1 MAVNQLKTLFEQ
13 QNASGSSTLNETKSE
28 SLPRAPKNST
38 HASSRSPQPQP
49 VNKHS
54 CAQAEKTTSPG
65 KSSPGICAFYNHKK
79 DNSLPRCISDSAKL
93 SSTNSSHMAYREG
106 ISGTLTQGHRQVRL
120 NNSCSKPKSP
130 DGKSSK
136 VVNSNGG
143 ALQSFGSAE
152 SLTSSNDSDETRTG
166 CNRLW
171 KRTTSDEDLS
181 SNMAAV
187 GSESTSWRRA
197 ILKKSTAVIV
207 DTEPP
212 PQSPAEGTN
221 YLLEAKKSLRKTSTH
236 IDIAASTSKPP
247 LSLSPDGFRHS
258 NLPVVRTSAAS
269 PNAPSGDEEYAVE
282 EEKLEDD
289 EVSELGSVGA
299 RTGKF
304 ESQVSTSSASLS
316 EQPEEEWDEGSEVGL
331 DDWVFLHKDRG
342 SVDSSGL
349 SCVKENGSPPDP
361 EPPSERC
368 DTKGTTHEGECSA
381 HVTISVG
388 PPDPAKVRQTPIMDH
403 DVPGTYLVLVTVK
416 GIWLMEI
423 TLLIL
428 LTIHPPILA

>member
-1 MAVNQLKTLFEQ
+1 MLTLSHHH
-13 QNASGSSTLNETKSE
+13 N
-28 SLPRAPKNST
+28 
-38 HASSRSPQPQP
+38 HPQ
-49 VNKHS
+49 
-54 CAQAEKTTSPG
+54 
-65 KSSPGICAFYNHKK
+65 
-79 DNSLPRCISDSAKL
+79 
-93 SSTNSSHMAYREG
+93 
-106 ISGTLTQGHRQVRL
+106 
-120 NNSCSKPKSP
+120 
-130 DGKSSK
+130 
-136 VVNSNGG
+136 
-143 ALQSFGSAE
+143 
-152 SLTSSNDSDETRTG
+152 
-166 CNRLW
+166 
-171 KRTTSDEDLS
+171 
-181 SNMAAV
+181 
-187 GSESTSWRRA
+187 
-197 ILKKSTAVIV
+197 
-207 DTEPP
+207 
-212 PQSPAEGTN
+212 
-221 YLLEAKKSLRKTSTH
+221 YLLEAKKALRKTSTH

-247 LSLSPDGFRHS
+247 LSISPDGFRHS